1 VDFIFDIIKSTYKYK
16 DGIMFKVLKLIGAV
30 FFFLTYILMLIGKAL
45 IFISGIIFLSSR
57 DKY

>member
-1 VDFIFDIIKSTYKYK
+1 
-16 DGIMFKVLKLIGAV
+16 MFKVLKLIGAI

>member
-1 VDFIFDIIKSTYKYK
+1 
-16 DGIMFKVLKLIGAV
+16 MFKVLELIGAV

-57 DKY
+57 DK